1 MKRIARIVTIAAS
14 VAALLS
20 PVAVEAYRAAAHDAA
35 RAVVADGQS
44 EPTDTSW
51 GWGGVPPKLQ

>member
-1 MKRIARIVTIAAS
+1 MTRIARIVTIAAS

-20 PVAVEAYRAAAHDAA
+20 PVAVEAYQDATHGQVRLA
-35 RAVVADGQS
+35 ADG

-51 GWGGVPPKLQ
+51 GWGGVPVKLQ

>member
-20 PVAVEAYRAAAHDAA
+20 PVAVEAYQATAHAST
-35 RAVVADGQS
+35 RVVVAD

-51 GWGGVPPKLQ
+51 GWGGVNPKLQ

>member
-20 PVAVEAYRAAAHDAA
+20 PVAVEAYQATAHESA
-35 RAVVADGQS
+35 RVAVADGT
-44 EPTDTSW
+44 PTDTSW
-51 GWGGVPPKLQ
+51 GWGGVQPKLQ